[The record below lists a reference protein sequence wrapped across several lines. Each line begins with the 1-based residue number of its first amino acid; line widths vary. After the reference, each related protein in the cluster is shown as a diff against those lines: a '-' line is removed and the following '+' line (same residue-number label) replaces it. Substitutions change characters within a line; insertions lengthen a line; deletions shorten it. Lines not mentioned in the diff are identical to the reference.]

1 MQYFW
6 WLHIYLNLREP
17 GSMDFL
23 QIIHISSEVFVAWC
37 LLSLYPF
44 IPTYKHISDYTA
56 VSMINELGQNW
67 QPLMNFSMMLLPFC
81 RVLSLILW
89 ALVSVMVIWL
99 CVIHCYQY
107 ILCSLFFRLLLN
119 SQPWWTKHCYLTY
132 YWSLWQLV
140 VQLNYG
146 TE

>member
-6 WLHIYLNLREP
+6 WLHIYINLREP
-17 GSMDFL
+17 GFMDFL

-44 IPTYKHISDYTA
+44 ILTYKCISDYTA
-56 VSMINELGQNW
+56 VSMINELGQSW
-67 QPLMNFSMMLLPFC
+67 QPLMNFSMMLLPFS
-81 RVLSLILW
+81 RVHSLTLW
-89 ALVSVMVIWL
+89 ALVSVMVNWL
-99 CVIHCYQY
+99 CIIHCYQY